1 MLMVHLNWW
10 FTGTLE
16 EREMRGPSIPN
27 LHIFLILS
35 GTKVL
40 SVYVFT
46 ILKTDKDLASD
57 GNLLHSFIPYSYLGK
72 IFLLSLLS
80 YLLNFS

>member
-1 MLMVHLNWW
+1 MVQKRAQAEEDAVKEISNLTSGMLMVHLNWW

-40 SVYVFT
+40 SVY
-46 ILKTDKDLASD
+46 A
-57 GNLLHSFIPYSYLGK
+57 
-72 IFLLSLLS
+72 
-80 YLLNFS
+80 